1 LVPPNAI
8 PNKTTAE
15 ERRERPRGDPE
26 PTERA
31 GRSEQEVR
39 GGEPGSAP
47 ETVHRPAERDRAA
60 GGRDEVHAVHDA
72 DRAVA
77 SRHIGGRDAPD
88 DQQDRE
94 GHPREPLG
102 TRQQDRVAADHACAL
117 VGVDRR
123 QGAQLISIIFSRT
136 A

>member
-1 LVPPNAI
+1 MNALVNPA
-8 PNKTTAE
+8 KAELRLTT
-15 ERRERPRGDPE
+15 
-26 PTERA
+26 
-31 GRSEQEVR
+31 RSLN
-39 GGEPGSAP
+39 
-47 ETVHRPAERDRAA
+47 
-60 GGRDEVHAVHDA
+60 
-72 DRAVA
+72 
-77 SRHIGGRDAPD
+77 